1 MLRGQSWLR
10 LNGFIYKVFEMS
22 FIINNILMQNWSLV
36 VSRLN
41 NKASWITAQLL
52 TRDYKGFVF
61 TL

>member
-1 MLRGQSWLR
+1 
-10 LNGFIYKVFEMS
+10 MS